1 MKYDT
6 GFINELKN
14 VPVFSLKKREKK
26 DIYVRL
32 MNKLVNHHY
41 KKCGEYKRMLDIL
54 EYDLSLE
61 HDLED
66 IPFIPARLFKL
77 HRLSSIN
84 NSDIVKTIVSSGTT
98 GQSPSTIVLD
108 RENSLN
114 QIRVLSKII
123 SSITGK
129 KRIPMLV
136 IDSPAV
142 LKDRDMFSARGAG
155 ILGFSMLATKVEY
168 ALNNDMELNID
179 RVKKF
184 SEKYQNEP
192 TMVFGFTYMI
202 WEYFYKKLFDHSK
215 SINLENAI
223 MLHGGGWKKLTD
235 QSVDNNTFK
244 KEIKKVSSISSIYNY
259 YGMVEQS
266 GSIFIECEEGY
277 LHTSIYSDVIMRR
290 NDFTI
295 CDKNETGI
303 IQVISLLPTSYP
315 GHSIIT
321 EDSGVIIGE
330 DDCSCGRN
338 GKYFFVTGRIKSA
351 EVRGCS
357 DTFKR

>member
-1 MKYDT
+1 MKYDA
-6 GFINELKN
+6 GFIDELKN

-54 EYDLSLE
+54 EYDLSIE
-61 HDLED
+61 HGLED

-114 QIRVLSKII
+114 QIRVLTKII
-123 SSITGK
+123 SSIIGK

-184 SEKYQNEP
+184 SERYQNEP
-192 TMVFGFTYMI
+192 SLVFGFTYMI
-202 WEYFYKKLFDHSK
+202 WEYFYKTLLDYSK

-244 KEIKKVSSISSIYNY
+244 NEISKVSSISSIYNY

-266 GSIFIECEEGY
+266 GSIFVECEEGY

-290 NDFTI
+290 KDFTI

-315 GHSIIT
+315 GHSILS

-338 GKYFFVTGRIKSA
+338 GKYFFVSGRIKSA
-351 EVRGCS
+351 EIRGCS
-357 DTFKR
+357 DTFER

>member
-1 MKYDT
+1 MKYDA
-6 GFINELKN
+6 GFIDELKN

-41 KKCGEYKRMLDIL
+41 KQCGEYKRMLDIL
-54 EYDLSLE
+54 EYDLSIE
-61 HDLED
+61 HGLED

-123 SSITGK
+123 SSITGE

-184 SEKYQNEP
+184 SERYQNEP

-202 WEYFYKKLFDHSK
+202 WEYFYKKLFYHSK

-244 KEIKKVSSISSIYNY
+244 KEINKVSSISSIYNY

-295 CDKNETGI
+295 CTKNETGI

-315 GHSIIT
+315 GHSILT
-321 EDSGVIIGE
+321 EDLGVIIGE

>member
-1 MKYDT
+1 MKYDA
-6 GFINELKN
+6 GFIDELKN
-14 VPVFSLKKREKK
+14 VPVFSLEKREKK

-54 EYDLSLE
+54 EYDLSIE
-61 HDLED
+61 HGLED

-114 QIRVLSKII
+114 QIRVLTKII

-168 ALNNDMELNID
+168 ALNTDMELNID

-184 SEKYQNEP
+184 SERYQNEP
-192 TMVFGFTYMI
+192 TLIFGFTYMI
-202 WEYFYKKLFDHSK
+202 WEYFFKTLIDSSK
-215 SINLENAI
+215 SINLKNAI
-223 MLHGGGWKKLTD
+223 MVHGGGWKKLID

-244 KEIKKVSSISSIYNY
+244 NEISKVSSISSIYNY
-259 YGMVEQS
+259 YGMVEQT
-266 GSIFIECEEGY
+266 GSIFIECEKGY

-295 CDKNETGI
+295 CDKNEAGI
-303 IQVISLLPTSYP
+303 IQVISLLPSSYP
-315 GHSIIT
+315 GHSILT

-338 GKYFFVTGRIKSA
+338 GKYFFVAGRIKSA

>member
-1 MKYDT
+1 MKHDT
-6 GFINELKN
+6 RFIDELKN

-54 EYDLSLE
+54 EYDLSIE
-61 HDLED
+61 HGLED

-84 NSDIVKTIVSSGTT
+84 DSDIVKTIVSSGTT

-114 QIRVLSKII
+114 QIRVLTKII
-123 SSITGK
+123 SSITGN

-184 SEKYQNEP
+184 SERYQNEP
-192 TMVFGFTYMI
+192 TLVFGFTYMI
-202 WEYFYKKLFDHSK
+202 WEYFYKTLFDHANP
-215 SINLENAI
+215 INLENAI
-223 MLHGGGWKKLTD
+223 MLHGGGWKKLID

-244 KEIKKVSSISSIYNY
+244 NEIKKVSSISSIYNY

-266 GSIFIECEEGY
+266 GSIFVECEEGY

-290 NDFTI
+290 KNFTI

-315 GHSIIT
+315 GHSILT

-338 GKYFFVTGRIKSA
+338 GKYFFVTGRIKSS

-357 DTFKR
+357 DTFER

>member
-1 MKYDT
+1 MKYDA
-6 GFINELKN
+6 GFIDELKN

-54 EYDLSLE
+54 EYDLSIE
-61 HDLED
+61 HGLED

-114 QIRVLSKII
+114 QIRVLTKII

-184 SEKYQNEP
+184 SARYQTEP
-192 TMVFGFTYMI
+192 TLVFGFTYMI
-202 WEYFYKKLFDHSK
+202 WEYFYKTLFDHSK

-223 MLHGGGWKKLTD
+223 MLHGGGWKKLID

-244 KEIKKVSSISSIYNY
+244 NEIKKVSSISSIYNY

-315 GHSIIT
+315 GHSILT

-351 EVRGCS
+351 EVRGCG

>member
-6 GFINELKN
+6 GFIDELKN

-54 EYDLSLE
+54 EYDLPIE
-61 HDLED
+61 HGLED

-84 NSDIVKTIVSSGTT
+84 DSDIVKTIVSSGTS

-114 QIRVLSKII
+114 QIRVLTKIV

-129 KRIPMLV
+129 KRIPLLV
-136 IDSPAV
+136 IDSPEV

-184 SEKYQNEP
+184 SERYQNEP
-192 TMVFGFTYMI
+192 TLVFGFTYMI
-202 WEYFYKKLFDHSK
+202 WEYFYKALFDHSK

-223 MLHGGGWKKLTD
+223 MMHGGGWKKLTD

-244 KEIKKVSSISSIYNY
+244 NKIKKVSSISAIYDY

-315 GHSIIT
+315 GHSILT

-351 EVRGCS
+351 EVRGCG
-357 DTFKR
+357 DTFER

>member
-1 MKYDT
+1 MKYDK
-6 GFINELKN
+6 GFIDELKN
-14 VPVFSLKKREKK
+14 VPVFSLTMREKRE
-26 DIYVRL
+26 IYVRL
-32 MNKLVNHHY
+32 MNELVSHHY
-41 KKCGEYKRMLDIL
+41 SKCAEYKRVLDIL
-54 EYDLSLE
+54 EYDFSVK
-61 HDLED
+61 HDLAN

-77 HRLSSIN
+77 HRLSSIVD
-84 NSDIVKTIVSSGTT
+84 SDIVKTIVSSGTS
-98 GQSPSTIVLD
+98 GQSRSTIVLD
-108 RENSLN
+108 RKNSLN
-114 QIRVLSKII
+114 QIRVLARII

-168 ALNNDMELNID
+168 ALNTDMELDINK
-179 RVKKF
+179 VKKF

-192 TMVFGFTYMI
+192 ILVFGFTYMI
-202 WEYFYKKLFDHSK
+202 WEYFHKALSESTK

-223 MLHGGGWKKLTD
+223 MIHGGGWKKLID
-235 QSVDNNTFK
+235 QSVDNSTFK
-244 KEIKKVSSISSIYNY
+244 SEIKKISGIRSIYNY

-266 GSIFIECEEGY
+266 GSIFIECDRGY

-295 CDKNETGI
+295 CDNNETGI

-315 GHSIIT
+315 GHSILT

-330 DDCSCGRN
+330 DDCSCGKN
-338 GKYFFVTGRIKSA
+338 GKYFLVTGRIKSA

>member
-1 MKYDT
+1 MKHDT
-6 GFINELKN
+6 RFIDELKN

-54 EYDLSLE
+54 EYDLSIE
-61 HDLED
+61 HGLED

-98 GQSPSTIVLD
+98 GQSRSTIVLD

-114 QIRVLSKII
+114 QIRVLTKIV

-142 LKDRDMFSARGAG
+142 LKDRDMFSARGVG

-184 SEKYQNEP
+184 SERYQNEP
-192 TMVFGFTYMI
+192 TLVFGFTYMI
-202 WEYFYKKLFDHSK
+202 WEYFYKTLFDHSK

-223 MLHGGGWKKLTD
+223 MLHGGGWKKLID

-244 KEIKKVSSISSIYNY
+244 NEIKKVSSISSIYNY

-290 NDFTI
+290 NEFTI
-295 CDKNETGI
+295 CDQNETGI
-303 IQVISLLPTSYP
+303 IQVIS
-315 GHSIIT
+315 
-321 EDSGVIIGE
+321 
-330 DDCSCGRN
+330 
-338 GKYFFVTGRIKSA
+338 
-351 EVRGCS
+351 
-357 DTFKR
+357 

>member
-1 MKYDT
+1 MKYDA
-6 GFINELKN
+6 GFIDELKN

-41 KKCGEYKRMLDIL
+41 KQCGEYKRMLDIL
-54 EYDLSLE
+54 EYDLSID

-114 QIRVLSKII
+114 QIRVLTKII

-184 SEKYQNEP
+184 SERYQNEP
-192 TMVFGFTYMI
+192 TLVFGFTYMI
-202 WEYFYKKLFDHSK
+202 WEYFYKALFDHSNL
-215 SINLENAI
+215 INLENAI
-223 MLHGGGWKKLTD
+223 MMHGGGWKKLID

-244 KEIKKVSSISSIYNY
+244 NEIKKVSSISSIYNY

-315 GHSIIT
+315 GHSILT

-351 EVRGCS
+351 EIRGCG

>member
-6 GFINELKN
+6 GFIDELKN

-54 EYDLSLE
+54 EYDLSIE
-61 HDLED
+61 HGLED

-114 QIRVLSKII
+114 QIRVLTKII

-168 ALNNDMELNID
+168 AMNNDMELNID

-184 SEKYQNEP
+184 SERYQNEP

-266 GSIFIECEEGY
+266 GSIFVECEEGY

>member
-6 GFINELKN
+6 GFIDELKN

-54 EYDLSLE
+54 EYDLSID

-84 NSDIVKTIVSSGTT
+84 DSDIVKTIVSSGTT

-114 QIRVLSKII
+114 QIRVLTKII

-184 SEKYQNEP
+184 SERYQNEP
-192 TMVFGFTYMI
+192 TLVFGFTYMI
-202 WEYFYKKLFDHSK
+202 WEYFYKTLFDHSK
-215 SINLENAI
+215 SINIENAI

-315 GHSIIT
+315 GHSILT

>member
-1 MKYDT
+1 MKHDT
-6 GFINELKN
+6 RFIDELKN

-54 EYDLSLE
+54 EYDLSID

-84 NSDIVKTIVSSGTT
+84 DSDIVKTIMSSGTT

-114 QIRVLSKII
+114 QIRVLTKIV

-142 LKDRDMFSARGAG
+142 LKDRDMFSARGVG

-184 SEKYQNEP
+184 SERYQNEP
-192 TMVFGFTYMI
+192 TLVFGFTYMI
-202 WEYFYKKLFDHSK
+202 WEYFYKTLFDHSK

-223 MLHGGGWKKLTD
+223 MLHGGGWKKLID

-244 KEIKKVSSISSIYNY
+244 NEIKKVSSISSIYNY

-290 NDFTI
+290 KDFTI

-315 GHSIIT
+315 GHSILT

-351 EVRGCS
+351 EVRGCG
-357 DTFKR
+357 DTFER

>member
-6 GFINELKN
+6 GFIDELKN

-54 EYDLSLE
+54 EYDLSIE
-61 HDLED
+61 HGLED

-184 SEKYQNEP
+184 SERYHNEP

-202 WEYFYKKLFDHSK
+202 WEYFYKKLFYHSK

-244 KEIKKVSSISSIYNY
+244 KEINKVSSISSIYNY

-295 CDKNETGI
+295 CKINEAGI

-315 GHSIIT
+315 GHSILT